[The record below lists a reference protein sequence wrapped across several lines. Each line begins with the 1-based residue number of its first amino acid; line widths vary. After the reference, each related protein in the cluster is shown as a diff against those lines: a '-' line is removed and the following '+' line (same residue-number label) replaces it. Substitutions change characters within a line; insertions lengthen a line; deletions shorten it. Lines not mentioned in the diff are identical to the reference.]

1 MKQLGSRSK
10 KRMRNTLI
18 LAIVL
23 LLLTLIVSAMRP
35 LINTKLQS
43 SETFTFKTLAIIAA
57 SSYDAILIA
66 YNSIGVAFDN
76 NDFSESFVPNIEIR
90 VEEGSI
96 TKMASDL
103 PKSAKEKYYS
113 GELLYPDGV
122 WRDIK
127 YRFRGSSIRHWD
139 PKKPS
144 LRLKLSKDYPLN
156 QLRHI
161 NLVNPE
167 DRAMISNYFGEYL
180 GDKLGVMTHITE
192 FVRLFINQKY
202 VGLYHYT
209 TREDEEM
216 IRANNRFPGPL
227 FIGNDLSEVWDSN
240 DFEVVSDQD
249 VLNHI
254 NPIDLMVNAINS
266 EKSADQFQDL
276 WSIISMDK
284 YARFNALLALV
295 GGIHTDYSHNHLYY
309 FDPTLGML
317 EPIVSDINGHGLLL
331 YPTPLSRFFEPDKP
345 YVEVPINGRNNPL
358 LNVAL
363 RDPRFRYLRNQY
375 LYDAIT
381 GEGSYEKQFEELNNI
396 FEYIDSSVL
405 SDKEKA
411 SIKETFVGWFRVPYS
426 NTLYEDSKDVLFDWI
441 KDRNA
446 FLEKEL
452 NKVTVEVDYLKGL
465 DFDKLLVRVEGNSAV
480 VLDSSVISGE
490 TTPLAPDGSQLEST
504 NLYVLYPGIKHSDV
518 LWHRGKEIYNF
529 DISAGVQIY
538 EFELRGSTHSVKNNL
553 LKAFSNAITK
563 QDLLPV
569 IREQIIG
576 TAVASDYTSRDIHA
590 WSIKQTNKG
599 NITLGPGSVD
609 ISENMIISPKQ
620 ILTVL
625 PGTTLNLADNV
636 SIVSYGRVNLRGSR
650 EQPIVIQSQSPN
662 SRWGVFA
669 IIGQESSG
677 SILQFTDISG
687 GSGDLI
693 DNIKFSGMLSVHWSD
708 NFFMS
713 NSKIHDNLIS
723 DDTIHIVHSKFAI
736 NSSIFDSCFSD
747 CIDLDYATGR
757 ISDSVIDGAGGDGID
772 LMRSKI
778 VIEDSY
784 INSALDKGISVGEMS
799 EIDINNSQIEFSNIG
814 IAVKDLSKAK
824 ITRSTITNNSYGLSL
839 YKKNW
844 RYGSPGSATIKLSVI
859 DNNTIDADVQE
870 GGSLLYDIKSYPK
883 VVIGD
888 GHIEK
893 LEY

>member
-1 MKQLGSRSK
+1 MKQLGGRSK
-10 KRMRNTLI
+10 KRIWITVI
-18 LAIVL
+18 LTIVV

-35 LINTKLQS
+35 LINYKLQS
-43 SETFTFKTLAIIAA
+43 SDTFAFKALSIAA

-76 NDFSESFVPNIEIR
+76 SDFSESFVPVIEIR
-90 VEEGSI
+90 AEEGSI
-96 TKMASDL
+96 KKMASNL
-103 PKSAKEKYYS
+103 PVSAKEKYYI

-127 YRFRGSSIRHWD
+127 YRFRGRNIWHWD

-144 LRLKLSKDYPLN
+144 LRLKLSKNYPLN

-180 GDKLGVMTHITE
+180 GDKLGVMTHNTE
-192 FVRLFINQKY
+192 FFRLFINKKY

-216 IRANNRFPGPL
+216 IRLNNRFPGPL
-227 FIGNDLSEVWDSN
+227 FIGDYLSKVWDSN

-249 VLNHI
+249 VLSHI

-266 EKSADQFQDL
+266 EKSVDQLQDL

-295 GGIHTDYSHNHLYY
+295 GGIHTDYAHNHLYY

-331 YPTPLSRFFEPDKP
+331 HPSPMSRFFEPDKP
-345 YVEVPINGRNNPL
+345 YVEVPINGVSNPL

-363 RDPRFRYLRNQY
+363 TDPRFRYLRNKY
-375 LYDAIT
+375 LYDALT
-381 GEGSYEKQFEELNNI
+381 GEGSYEKQFEELTNI

-405 SDKEKA
+405 NDKKKA

-426 NTLYEDSKDVLFDWI
+426 NTLYEDSKNILFEWI

-452 NKVTVEVDYLKGL
+452 NLVTVEVDLIKGL
-465 DFDKLLVRVEGNSAV
+465 DFEKLLVRVEGNSAV
-480 VLDSSVISGE
+480 VFDPSLISGE
-490 TTPLAPDGSQLEST
+490 VTPVSPDGSQMESSD
-504 NLYVLYPGIKHSDV
+504 LYVLYPGIKNSSD
-518 LWHRGKEIYNF
+518 LWHRGKNMKFKII
-529 DISAGVQIY
+529 DGVQLY
-538 EFELRGSTHSVKNNL
+538 EFELGGTTYDLKNNL

-563 QDLLPV
+563 KDLLPV
-569 IREQIIG
+569 VREQTNKIDVD
-576 TAVASDYTSRDIHA
+576 ANYSSKDIHA
-590 WSIKQTNKG
+590 WTIKQTNEG
-599 NITLGPGSVD
+599 NITFGPGSVD
-609 ISENMIISPKQ
+609 IYENILISPKQ
-620 ILTVL
+620 TLTVL
-625 PGTTLNLADNV
+625 PGTTLNLANKV
-636 SIVSYGRVNLRGSR
+636 SILSYGRVNFMGSK
-650 EQPIVIQSQSPN
+650 EKPIFIKSKNSG

-669 IIGQESSG
+669 IIGKSSNG
-677 SILQFTDISG
+677 SILKHTDISG
-687 GSGDLI
+687 GSQDLI

-708 NFFMS
+708 NFKIS
-713 NSKIHDNLIS
+713 NSKIHNNLIS
-723 DDTIHIVHSKFAI
+723 DDTVHIVHSKFSI
-736 NSSIFDSCFSD
+736 NSSTFDNCFSD

-757 ISDSVIDGAGGDGID
+757 ISDSVIDGAGNDGID
-772 LMRSKI
+772 LMRSQI

-799 EIDINNSQIEFSNIG
+799 EININNSQIEFSNIG
-814 IAVKDLSKAK
+814 IAVKDLSKAIITQSK
-824 ITRSTITNNSYGLSL
+824 IHNNSYGLSL

-844 RYGSPGSATIKLSVI
+844 RYGSPGSATIKLSDI
-859 DNNTIDADVQE
+859 DNNIIDADVQE